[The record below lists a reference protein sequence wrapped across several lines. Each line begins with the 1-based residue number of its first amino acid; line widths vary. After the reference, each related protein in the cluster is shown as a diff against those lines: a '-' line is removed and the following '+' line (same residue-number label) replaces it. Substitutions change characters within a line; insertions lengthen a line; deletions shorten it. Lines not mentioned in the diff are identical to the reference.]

1 MTFFSSSLQ
10 CWDMSIG
17 KYGNLRPKLLDLSVW
32 WVLIPAYHNDY
43 CEIEMI
49 PCADVPGRTSADQ
62 CCRRHLGRIETAGC
76 FLLFT
81 HLQNLADVFRLKGN
95 IPCIVA
101 MASYAVF
108 KGWAT
113 ALSVT
118 GYKGEIIIFFSGWEE
133 LSSWFLFYFYF
144 FNGAQFG
151 YQDIFFLLFH
161 LQTIMTRNA
170 FYFFHWSRAK
180 HLFVGTV
187 RKVSIQV
194 I

>member
-49 PCADVPGRTSADQ
+49 PCADVAGRTSADQ

-118 GYKGEIIIFFSGWEE
+118 GYKEEIIFFFSGWEE
-133 LSSWFLFYFYF
+133 LSSWFYFIF
-144 FNGAQFG
+144 IFLMELSLAIK
-151 YQDIFFLLFH
+151 IFFSCSFTCRQLWLEMHFISFTGQGLSIYLLAQSEKY
-161 LQTIMTRNA
+161 L
-170 FYFFHWSRAK
+170 SK
-180 HLFVGTV
+180 
-187 RKVSIQV
+187 
-194 I
+194 